1 MQWIAHIRKK
11 EKLHGTS
18 AKAVIFY
25 QGKALKDREQEI
37 IALNPSGVG
46 GDDATELAEDFSVDT
61 ERRKRE
67 FESAL
72 ARAEKGLRLEAVGL
86 DRHFRRYWCLDGLT
100 DRVWVSPSAKAEISP
115 KAPPDFGFDGERTKE
130 YAVLRRATDEGW
142 ICYSLHDDTL
152 KALYGYLANG
162 PMGVREAQLMEQMRV
177 HKIRGG
183 FSDSD
188 GPQQSGESDK
198 VVESEEGYEWIQ
210 LPHIGDVVWARKG
223 SDPKTALWF
232 PVLVVD
238 PEDDTAAAEKESE
251 YNSEEEWQT
260 SGSEYI
266 RKRVLLTIFDNRK
279 NKEVK
284 EKGRI
289 VGWLPADVA
298 DFKSEKTGENA
309 ALWRVKLDDKAYSPQ
324 DLEEYEVKEA
334 MRNYAKA
341 EALKKSKDSEFL
353 SRNCMFGQS
362 VKWLY
367 GQYMDDSG
375 TTECFPLK
383 DVLPFV
389 EFREERIQEMRR
401 ANKAKVLQQV
411 ERASQYLEE
420 HSSNQ
425 DKKEDL
431 KEILRELGLS
441 IRTDPQDNSELQAS
455 CRHCMRHPRIM
466 TVIQRN
472 LDNTPFVSTVDE
484 LRAQLLAFFNKLP
497 V

>member
-1 MQWIAHIRKK
+1 M
-11 EKLHGTS
+11 
-18 AKAVIFY
+18 
-25 QGKALKDREQEI
+25 
-37 IALNPSGVG
+37 ALNPTRVVKDESL
-46 GDDATELAEDFSVDT
+46 ELAEDDAGFSVDT

-86 DRHFRRYWCLDGLT
+86 DRHFRRYWCLDGQT
-100 DRVWVSPSAKAEISP
+100 DRVWVSPSTKAEYSS
-115 KAPPDFGFDGERTKE
+115 KAPVDFGFDGEKIKDF
-130 YAVLRRATDEGW
+130 AALRKAAEEGW

-152 KALYGYLANG
+152 KALYDYIASG
-162 PMGVREAQLMEQMRV
+162 PMGVREARLMEQMRA

-188 GPQQSGESDK
+188 APQESGESFNVAD
-198 VVESEEGYEWIQ
+198 SEEGYEWIQ
-210 LPHIGDVVWARKG
+210 LPHIGDIVWARKG

-238 PEDDTAAAEKESE
+238 PEDDATAAEQESD
-251 YNSEEEWQT
+251 YSSDEEWQT

-266 RKRVLLTIFDNRK
+266 RRRVLLTIFDNRK

-289 VGWLPADVA
+289 VGWLPAEVA
-298 DFKSEKTGENA
+298 DFKSEKTGEMA
-309 ALWRVKLDDKAYSPQ
+309 ALWRVKLDDKAYSSQ

-334 MRNYAKA
+334 IKNYAKA

-367 GQYMDDSG
+367 GQYMDDNE

-389 EFREERIQEMRR
+389 EFRDDRIQEMRR

-411 ERASQYLEE
+411 ERANQYLED

-425 DKKEDL
+425 DKKEDM
-431 KEILRELGLS
+431 KEILRDLGLS
-441 IRTDPQDNSELQAS
+441 IRTDSQENSELQAS

-472 LDNTPFVSTVDE
+472 LNNTPFVPTVGE
-484 LRAQLLAFFNKLP
+484 LREQLLAFFNKLQ
-497 V
+497 VDLNLEFVAFIS